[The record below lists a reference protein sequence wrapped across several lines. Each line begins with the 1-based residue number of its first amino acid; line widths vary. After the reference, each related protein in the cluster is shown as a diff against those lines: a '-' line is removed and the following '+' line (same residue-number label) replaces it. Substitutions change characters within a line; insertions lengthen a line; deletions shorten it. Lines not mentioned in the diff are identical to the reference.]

1 MVDKKTVVQLVFNGD
16 VESLLKEINDLMADA
31 SRKPDLIYVK
41 LSTLEFPNRNP
52 DLPEKLR

>member
-41 LSTLEFPNRNP
+41 LSTLEFPNRNL